1 MHKRM
6 SMQMG
11 RKTGEHEELT
21 EIQDLERRIM
31 ERFVS
36 KPRKH
41 PPRPAWSR
49 TSILIIRKEVVPFY
63 YAIYDHEQ
71 ERFVELQ
78 YRAGTQSPVRSIL
91 VPSTVQPE
99 APKTHKAS

>member
-1 MHKRM
+1 
-6 SMQMG
+6 MQ
-11 RKTGEHEELT
+11 TGSSGTDREERAEL
-21 EIQDLERRIM
+21 QDMERRIM
-31 ERFVS
+31 ERFLS

-41 PPRPAWSR
+41 PPRPPWSR

-78 YRAGTQSPVRSIL
+78 YKAGPSSPLRSIE
-91 VPSTVQPE
+91 VPNTLQPG
-99 APKTHKAS
+99 PQQSNKAG